1 MEEMEEACKKALLA
15 VDRIQKELVFQEAL
29 LEEKNSSLS
38 SVRTSLQAR
47 YLEQNTAKLS
57 LRQLNQKKEELTES
71 SADMNLENRQLE
83 EQRCGSG
90 GEELEK
96 VQAFQGTQCIPC
108 RQDISA
114 ACVED
119 QLLRVR
125 KAGELEGSAG
135 DRQGL
140 VLRVMAELKIHRFHQ
155 ILPSESQTD

>member
-1 MEEMEEACKKALLA
+1 MEAKWRRPGKKALLA

-83 EQRCGSG
+83 EQMREIRRNIAGLLASM
-90 GEELEK
+90 EELGGRK
-96 VQAFQGTQCIPC
+96 IPP
-108 RQDISA
+108 
-114 ACVED
+114 
-119 QLLRVR
+119 R
-125 KAGELEGSAG
+125 KRGDHIPMGVLLEGRRETSG
-135 DRQGL
+135 KRPPGPFPRSSWRPL
-140 VLRVMAELKIHRFHQ
+140 V
-155 ILPSESQTD
+155 